1 MQVVEKTYSGYSLIN
16 LESWLLSENRVIF
29 IDDNINSE
37 SAELFKRQ
45 MMYLLSKSET
55 EPIEIQ
61 INSNGGCV
69 DDGMMIYDII
79 NDCPAP
85 VYMICTGRAY
95 SMAAVILA
103 CAQPGRRFIL
113 PNSKTMLHEVLTG
126 GGVGGSCSTVK
137 AISDMLVE
145 TKEKI
150 DKLLSKHTG
159 RKLADVQQLTSDDHY
174 FSAKESVE
182 TGLCDRVVDLNT
194 FHQKIREHK
203 V

>member
-1 MQVVEKTYSGYSLIN
+1 MQIVERTHSGNSLIN
-16 LESWLLSENRVIF
+16 LESWLLSEKRCIF
-29 IDDNINSE
+29 IDDNINTK

-45 MMYLLSKSET
+45 MMYLLAKSET

-61 INSNGGCV
+61 INSNGGSV

-79 NDCPAP
+79 SGCPAP
-85 VYMICTGRAY
+85 IFMICTGRAY

-113 PNSKTMLHEVLTG
+113 PNSKTMLHEVLTS

-145 TKEKI
+145 TKDRI

-159 RKLADVQQLTSDDHY
+159 RKLTDIQQLTVDDHY
-174 FSAKESVE
+174 FSARESVE
-182 TGLCDRVVDLNT
+182 VGLCDMVVDFNR
-194 FHQKIREHK
+194 FHQIIKENT
-203 V
+203 